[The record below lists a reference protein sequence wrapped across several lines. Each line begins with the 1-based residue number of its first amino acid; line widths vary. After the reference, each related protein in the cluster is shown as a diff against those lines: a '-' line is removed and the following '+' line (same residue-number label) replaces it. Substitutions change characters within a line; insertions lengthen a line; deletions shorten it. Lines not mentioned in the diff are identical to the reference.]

1 MQIILGKPGISA
13 SFPVS
18 PNTVLNKTMRLYFTG
33 SMSFAYSSKNKDEK
47 ERWKHPSLVIYI
59 QTCTDIRRLL
69 SQFLQLFQRH
79 LDGKLSSF
87 LPSFLP
93 SSAFLLPSISRG
105 TQSSLGGEQIQ
116 SFFRVHQGWP
126 PCHTGYVAGGKVLNN
141 QSSKVKR
148 PGWEVP
154 LWRSGNKS
162 D

>member
-1 MQIILGKPGISA
+1 MQIILGKPGIFA

-18 PNTVLNKTMRLYFTG
+18 PNIVLNKTMRLYFAGACLLPTPLRIRMKRSAG
-33 SMSFAYSSKNKDEK
+33 DTLALSYT
-47 ERWKHPSLVIYI
+47 

-69 SQFLQLFQRH
+69 SQFSQLSQRH
-79 LDGKLSSF
+79 LHGKLSSF

-93 SSAFLLPSISRG
+93 AFLLPSLSRG

-154 LWRSGNKS
+154 LWRRRNKS